1 MAKTENPVKPAPAT
15 QTPQQ
20 IVEKISKRN
29 GATDVSKKD
38 MRDSGTKLPPVVK
51 KGK

>member
-1 MAKTENPVKPAPAT
+1 MAKTEKPVKSAPAT
-15 QTPQQ
+15 LTPKEV
-20 IVEKISKRN
+20 VERVSKRN

-38 MRDSGTKLPPVVK
+38 MRDSGSKLPPVIK

>member
-1 MAKTENPVKPAPAT
+1 MASAKKPAPTT
-15 QTPQQ
+15 QSPTE
-20 IVEKISKRN
+20 IVEKIAKRN

-51 KGK
+51 KSK